1 MARKYTASKVP
12 TKDHTA
18 WVMSFRHPLRKD
30 ARGKQGR
37 KVRRG
42 LNTSEEARAQT
53 LVDEMNEILNDETW
67 HNAAKRPEAERRFDP
82 IVVRAFYDDLESPSS
97 NSWEVRNLTLPLPT
111 IEDGYAKV
119 LMVGTTG
126 AGKTSLLRQLIG
138 SHPDRDRFPS
148 TSASRTTIS
157 DIEVITSDDL
167 QFKASITF
175 FTEPTVH
182 TNIHEC
188 VADAC
193 AALWD
198 SIPDDKLAERL
209 LTHRDL
215 RFRLGY
221 VIGLWGHASP
231 ADAEPDDDW
240 DYDGNDD
247 ESPEPAIEDDGT
259 LPIQAEIEEM
269 QSLLQSY
276 LDRMRRL
283 ADEAKDQLQSELD
296 VELRALKG
304 PEKEAAQ
311 DLFED
316 IVQSRADFDEL
327 VNDIMDEVI
336 RRFDRLDP
344 SKLRRHSSGWPL
356 SWEFESI
363 DRDEFI
369 REVRRFSSN
378 YAPAFGTLLTPLV
391 DGIRIRGRFF
401 PAFTDRRASLVLIDG
416 EGLGHVGDPAA
427 GVAARITRRFAD
439 VDVILL
445 VDSAKNPMLDAPASV
460 LRSVAASG
468 YQRKLAF
475 AFTHFDLIKGQANL
489 PNFRSQR
496 SHVMSAVHQK
506 LTTLRDIVGLPAV
519 RAIERDLDG
528 RCFMLGFLD
537 RPLTEKQRGPVR
549 EISKLIE
556 FCEGAI
562 APAEETEVC
571 PVYDTAGL
579 ILAIQAA
586 ATEFHARWNAILFT
600 GSGNVR
606 KAHWAEVKA
615 LNRRVVLDIDG
626 GEYKD
631 LKPVA
636 DLVARLSES
645 ITKFLDKPMRWVPQ
659 MPAEPEA
666 DDALARVQRAVFS
679 RLHAFVET
687 KIIRVPRKDWMRAFD
702 YRGRGSTYD
711 RASVIRM
718 IYESSAPI
726 PGPALDAHSEEFLRE
741 VRLLLHEAIRE
752 GGGEL
757 VSDIFGEELRR
768 SSFDVDSAAI
778 SCN

>member
-12 TKDHTA
+12 TKDQTA

-37 KVRRG
+37 KIRRG
-42 LNTSEEARAQT
+42 LNTSEESRAQT

-67 HNAAKRPEAERRFDP
+67 HNAARRPEAERRFDP
-82 IVVRAFYDDLESPSS
+82 IVVHAFYDDLESPSS

-157 DIEVITSDDL
+157 DIEVIVSNDP
-167 QFKASITF
+167 QFNASITF
-175 FTEPTVH
+175 FTEPNIH

-193 AALWD
+193 AASWD
-198 SIPDDKLAERL
+198 SIPDEELAERL

-221 VIGLWGHASP
+221 IIGSWGRANP
-231 ADAEPDDDW
+231 GDAESDGDW
-240 DYDGNDD
+240 DYEGNDD
-247 ESPEPAIEDDGT
+247 EAPDPAIENDGT
-259 LPIQAEIEEM
+259 LPTKAEIEEM
-269 QSLLQSY
+269 QSRLQSY
-276 LDRMRRL
+276 IDRIRSL
-283 ADEAKDQLQSELD
+283 ADEAKDQLQNELE
-296 VELRALKG
+296 VELQTLKG

-316 IVQSRADFDEL
+316 IVQSRPDFDEL
-327 VNDIMDEVI
+327 VNDIMDEVR
-336 RRFDRLDP
+336 RRFDQLDS
-344 SKLRRHSSGWPL
+344 SKLRTHSSGWPF
-356 SWEFESI
+356 SWELEST

-378 YAPAFGTLLTPLV
+378 YAPAFGTLLTPLI
-391 DGIRIRGRFF
+391 DGIRIRGRLF
-401 PAFTDRRASLVLIDG
+401 PTFADHRANLVLIDG

-427 GVAARITRRFAD
+427 GVASRIARRYAD

-445 VDSAKNPMLDAPASV
+445 VDSAKNPMLEAPTSV

-468 YQRKLAF
+468 YQKKLAF
-475 AFTHFDLIKGQANL
+475 AFTHFDLLKGQANL

-496 SHVMSAVHQK
+496 SHVMSAVYQK

-519 RAIERDLDG
+519 RAIERDLDS

-537 RPLTEKQRGPVR
+537 RPLTGKQRGPVR
-549 EISKLIE
+549 EILKLIE
-556 FCEGAI
+556 FCEGTL
-562 APAEETEVC
+562 APTEETEVR

-586 ATEFHARWNAILFT
+586 AAEFHARWNAILFT

-645 ITKFLDKPMRWVPQ
+645 ITKFLDKPMRWSPQ
-659 MPAEPEA
+659 IPAEPEA

-687 KIIRVPRKDWMRAFD
+687 KLISVPRRDWMRAFD

-711 RASVIRM
+711 RANAIHM

-726 PGPALDAHSEEFLRE
+726 LEPALDAHSEEFLRE
-741 VRLLLHEAIRE
+741 VRLLLHDAIRE
-752 GGGEL
+752 GGGDL
-757 VSDIFGEELRR
+757 VSDVLGEG
-768 SSFDVDSAAI
+768 
-778 SCN
+778 